1 MKLKTKYFV
10 LLMLLVTLS
19 IITIIILK
27 DNKQEIK
34 LDNVSLKESVSNSF
48 ALMLEQ
54 TNGTYEETTDTEWPS
69 EGYSFNKH
77 MSGCIDSN
85 GNTIEN
91 TLTYKN
97 GTIKLKTKH
106 NTYCYIYFD
115 IDRPATEELLA
126 TVPEEQLWES
136 TLEDDGY
143 RYVGTNPNNYI
154 CFGTTDQK
162 ECMNDTDKYMYRII
176 GIFEDE
182 EGNKH
187 LKLIKKEALNAAY
200 AWNVDYQND
209 VDWDESDLYKGLN
222 GSYFA
227 TNNEYSYM
235 QDSAWNN
242 LITTW
247 GYTATNTKTHE
258 NYLIDGLA
266 GLDYYSQNTKIIY
279 SHEMNRSSKTSSIGE
294 WKPVSVK
301 VGVMYVSDYQ
311 LSLGSVALDYTNS
324 NSTHYQLMKN
334 GWLHLSNNDKS
345 ILNMPATTPPSTHEW
360 TMSRYGF
367 NSTENYIAY
376 GVGSGG
382 DINGWF
388 VNNTLSVRP
397 VFYLESDTKL
407 DKGTGT
413 IDDPYTIEI
422 SPNLKEYCEEYNNIN
437 ECIKN
442 EENNIEEVKD
452 LWNSTLEDD
461 GIRYVGTNPNN
472 YVCFGTTNK
481 EECTSDTD
489 KYMYRIIGIFEDGEG
504 NQHLKLIKK
513 EALNTAYKWHND
525 NTTDKNW
532 EESNL
537 YKGITENYFL
547 TNTTYSY
554 LQDTTW
560 ADKIEEWNY
569 IVTNTLT
576 YENYLANSVPGPN
589 YHYQI
594 IKTTYLH
601 EKNKS
606 SKINEI
612 CYNHSSLIADCTVG
626 KWNSITS
633 KVGLMYVSD
642 YQLSLGSFVT
652 NYTNNNSIHYQAM
665 KTGWMHIS
673 NNDSGAPSSN
683 EWTMSRYGEVC
694 YENNVCG
701 YRNAWAVYVD
711 GYVHWYSILDNYS
724 VRPVFYLTENI
735 KITSGK
741 GSITEPFIIS

>member
-1 MKLKTKYFV
+1 
-10 LLMLLVTLS
+10 MLLVTLS
-19 IITIIILK
+19 IITIVKLK

-97 GTIKLKTKH
+97 ETIKLKTKH

-126 TVPEEQLWES
+126 TVSSEQLWDS

-143 RYVGTNPNNYI
+143 RYVGTNPDNYI
-154 CFGTTDQK
+154 CFGTTDQE

-176 GIFEDE
+176 GIFEDS
-182 EGNKH
+182 EGNQH
-187 LKLIKKEALNAAY
+187 LKLIKKEALNTAY

-209 VDWDESDLYKGLN
+209 ADWDESDLYKGIN

-227 TNNEYSYM
+227 TNSEYSYM

-242 LITTW
+242 LITIW
-247 GYTATNTKTHE
+247 EYTATNTKTHE

-266 GLDYYSQNTKIIY
+266 GLDYYSQNAKIIY
-279 SHEMNRSSKTSSIGE
+279 LHEMNRSSKTSSIGE
-294 WKPVSVK
+294 WKKGLTKVSL
-301 VGVMYVSDYQ
+301 MYVSDYQ
-311 LSLGSVALDYTNS
+311 LSLGSVALDYI

-334 GWLHLSNNDKS
+334 GWLHLSNNDQAT
-345 ILNMPATTPPSTHEW
+345 LNMPATTPPSTHEW

-407 DKGTGT
+407 DKGLGT
-413 IDDPYTIEI
+413 IDNPYTIEI

-437 ECIKN
+437 ECIKS
-442 EENNIEEVKD
+442 EGNNIEEVSD
-452 LWNSTLEDD
+452 LWNSTLEED

-489 KYMYRIIGIFEDGEG
+489 KYMYRIIGIFEDSEG
-504 NQHLKLIKK
+504 KQHLKLIKK
-513 EALNTAYKWHND
+513 EALNTAYAWNAD
-525 NTTDKNW
+525 YQTDIDWDK
-532 EESNL
+532 SDL
-537 YKGITENYFL
+537 YKGLNGSYFL
-547 TNTTYSY
+547 TNTIYNY
-554 LQDTTW
+554 MQNNTW
-560 ADKIEEWNY
+560 LNKIVDWEY
-569 IVTNTLT
+569 TATNTKT
-576 YENYLANSVPGPN
+576 YENSGIN
-589 YHYQI
+589 YHFSTVNQ
-594 IKTTYLH
+594 TYLH
-601 EKNKS
+601 EMNRSTKTNSVGEWKS
-606 SKINEI
+606 VSTKI
-612 CYNHSSLIADCTVG
+612 
-626 KWNSITS
+626 
-633 KVGLMYVSD
+633 GLMYVSD
-642 YQLSLGSFVT
+642 YQLSLGSKT
-652 NYTNNNSIHYQAM
+652 LGYINSDSTHYALM

-673 NNDSGAPSSN
+673 NNDSLHYLN
-683 EWTMSRYGEVC
+683 KEWTMTRFGNNNNYYFVWDIYSEGVIGWDGINGEI
-694 YENNVCG
+694 Y
-701 YRNAWAVYVD
+701 
-711 GYVHWYSILDNYS
+711 I
-724 VRPVFYLTENI
+724 RPVFYLTENI

-741 GSITEPFIIS
+741 GSITEPFIIN